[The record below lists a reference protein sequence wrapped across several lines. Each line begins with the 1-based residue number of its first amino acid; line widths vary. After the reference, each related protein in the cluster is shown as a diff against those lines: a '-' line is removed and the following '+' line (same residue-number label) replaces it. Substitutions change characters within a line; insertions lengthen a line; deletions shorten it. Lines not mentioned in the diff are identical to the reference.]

1 MELPQIRGL
10 GVFDTLEGVRVVKR
24 SEEISNATWAES
36 ETIEGAVVWFN
47 PKRGGV
53 RVCNRA
59 SAITLGENQDAR
71 KLIGE
76 IDGAFERRGLRCWE
90 LSSAEADWSPE
101 VSAAA
106 REAGYREGGRWLY
119 QLRHYRGVE
128 SVRKDVQ
135 ILPARAAYGA
145 LGEVFRDMGAQ
156 GPHETG
162 EDVEGFVATMIDRLD
177 EPRLEV
183 FLGRVEGRS
192 VGVAGVMSLGPVGV
206 VASVHTMRD
215 FRGRGVGGTMLGHVM
230 DYCQRAQFEQ
240 VILQTPAGCPAG
252 RLYQRV
258 GFERVREFVV
268 YEREG

>member
-1 MELPQIRGL
+1 MELPQIRGI
-10 GVFDTLEGVRVVKR
+10 GAFDALEGVRVVKR
-24 SEEISNATWAES
+24 SEEISNATWSES

-47 PKRGGV
+47 PKRAGV

-59 SAITLGENQDAR
+59 SAVTPGRGRDPRE
-71 KLIGE
+71 LIGE
-76 IDGAFERRGLRCWE
+76 IHGAFQRRGLTCWE
-90 LSSAEADWSPE
+90 LSAAEADWAPQ
-101 VSAAA
+101 VSEAA
-106 REAGYREGGRWLY
+106 RELGYREGVRWLY
-119 QLRHYRGVE
+119 QLRQYRGVE
-128 SVRKDVQ
+128 SVRGDVQ

-145 LGEVFRDMGAQ
+145 LREVFRDMGEQ

-183 FLGRVEGRS
+183 FLGRVEGKS
-192 VGVAGVMSLGPVGV
+192 VGVAGVMSMGLVGV
-206 VASVHTMRD
+206 VTCVHTMRE

-252 RLYQRV
+252 RLYERV

-268 YEREG
+268 YERGA